1 MKDERGGEAC
11 DVESRTRLLDLSV
24 GLVENL
30 QRAPHAT
37 TPEDFCP
44 VFQVCLPYR
53 GLGIW
58 HVGRDDVVADANQ
71 VLFVRGGES
80 YRLTGPVPG
89 GYAELIITPDLEVL
103 SDVAHVNG
111 CSLTEHPL
119 FTRRTS
125 LAEPRLQAFRTRFL
139 HWAESAPDGDPL
151 EAEELALAL
160 LRSTL
165 RQRRVQH
172 QVNSATTARL
182 IRRTK
187 EFLEAMLSNRIRLA
201 DIAVAVGASS
211 AYLTDL
217 FSRVE
222 GVPLHLMQLR
232 LARALVELPH
242 AHDLTTLALELGFSS
257 HSHFTFVFRRAFGC
271 TPSEFRE
278 SSRSASRPSFLHT
291 HTGRAA
297 G

>member
-1 MKDERGGEAC
+1 MADAASAYETIRQRAVHRPETMKDEGGRVAC
-11 DVESRTRLLDLSV
+11 DGESRTRLLDLSV

-30 QRAPHAT
+30 RRAPHAT

-58 HVGRDDVVADANQ
+58 HVGRDHVVADANQ

-89 GYAELIITPDLEVL
+89 GYAELIITPELEVL
-103 SDVAHVNG
+103 SEIAHVNG
-111 CSLTEHPL
+111 CPLTEHPL

-160 LRSTL
+160 LRSTM
-165 RQRRVQH
+165 RKRRLPH
-172 QVNSATTARL
+172 HVNSAATARL
-182 IRRTK
+182 IRRTNK
-187 EFLEAMLSNRIRLA
+187 
-201 DIAVAVGASS
+201 
-211 AYLTDL
+211 
-217 FSRVE
+217 
-222 GVPLHLMQLR
+222 
-232 LARALVELPH
+232 
-242 AHDLTTLALELGFSS
+242 
-257 HSHFTFVFRRAFGC
+257 
-271 TPSEFRE
+271 
-278 SSRSASRPSFLHT
+278 
-291 HTGRAA
+291 
-297 G
+297 